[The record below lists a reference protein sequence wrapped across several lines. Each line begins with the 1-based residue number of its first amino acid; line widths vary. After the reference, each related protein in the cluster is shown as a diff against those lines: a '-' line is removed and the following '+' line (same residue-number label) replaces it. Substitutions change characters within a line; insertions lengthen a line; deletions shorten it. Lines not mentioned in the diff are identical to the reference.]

1 MGAAYGDHVLSSLLR
16 PWREAST
23 WWAVV
28 HLSIDMLLGHVTTMF
43 VVMTVVMALSLA
55 VLFPVAVA
63 VVWIGFLVAR
73 GLAQFERT
81 RYAALLDLD
90 LTDTSPPLQGRNVFR
105 RFVERMRSPQRWRE
119 WLYLAFHLPVGVLCT
134 VVTVGTWTGSI
145 ALATLPLYVG
155 ALPEERADFWL
166 FEVGADD
173 RLALAAMCVTGLAVL
188 LLAAPRVTRAMAQ
201 LSAAYAGATLGW
213 SRRRDMVEQ
222 VEQLEAS
229 RVAAID
235 SAEAERR
242 RIERDLHD
250 GAQQRLIAAAMD
262 LGSARERIASD
273 PEGAA
278 PLVANAHEEVKAAM
292 KEIRDLVR
300 GVHPVV
306 LEDRGLDAAL
316 SAVVARSPIP
326 VALSVDVPGRPPPAV
341 ESAAYFIVSEALT
354 NVARHSGAT
363 RASVQVV
370 RQGDRLVVVVDDDG
384 HGGADPS
391 LGTGLRGLE
400 ERVRALGGRFQLL
413 SQPGGPTTL
422 IAEVPCAS

>member
-1 MGAAYGDHVLSSLLR
+1 VLRTVGGVLRTLLR
-16 PWREAST
+16 PWKESAT
-23 WWAVV
+23 WWSLV
-28 HLSIDMLLGHVTTMF
+28 HLSLDMAMGHVTTMF
-43 VVMTVVMALSLA
+43 VIMTGV
-55 VLFPVAVA
+55 VAVSLVVLLPLSVV

-73 GLAQFERT
+73 GLAQFERS
-81 RYAALLDLD
+81 RYAAFLDLD
-90 LTDTSPPLQGRNVFR
+90 LTDTTPPLQGRNVWR
-105 RFVERMRSPQRWRE
+105 RFVERLRSQQRWRE
-119 WLYLAFHLPVGVLCT
+119 WLYLTFHLPVGALCT
-134 VVTVGTWTGSI
+134 VVTVSTWAGSL
-145 ALATLPLYVG
+145 ALAALPLYVG
-155 ALPEERADFWL
+155 ALPGDRAGFGL
-166 FEVGADD
+166 FEVEQGDGA
-173 RLALAAMCVTGLAVL
+173 ALAVL
-188 LLAAPRVTRAMAQ
+188 SITGLVLFVLAAPRVTLAMAR
-201 LSAAYAGATLGW
+201 LSAAYAGVTLGW
-213 SRRRDMVEQ
+213 SRRRDMAEQ

-229 RVAAID
+229 RVAAVD

-262 LGSARERIASD
+262 LGSARERLPED
-273 PEGAA
+273 PEAAA

-354 NVARHSGAT
+354 NVARHSGAS

-384 HGGADPS
+384 VGGADPS
-391 LGTGLRGLE
+391 RGTGLRGLE
-400 ERVRALGGRFQLL
+400 ERVRALGGRFQIL

>member
-1 MGAAYGDHVLSSLLR
+1 MNCVLGTLLR
-16 PWREAST
+16 PWRDSAT
-23 WWAVV
+23 WFAFV
-28 HLSIDMLLGHVTTMF
+28 HLSLDAFLGHVTTMF
-43 VVMTVVMALSLA
+43 VVMAIIMSVSFVW
-55 VLFPVAVA
+55 LFPISIV
-63 VVWIGFLVAR
+63 VVWVTFLVAR
-73 GLAQFERT
+73 GMAQIERT
-81 RYAALLDLD
+81 RYAALLGLD
-90 LTDTSPPLQGRNVFR
+90 LTDLSPPLQGNNVWR
-105 RFVERMRSPQRWRE
+105 RFLERLRSGARWRE
-119 WLYLAFHLPVGVLCT
+119 LLYLLFHLPVALFCSILNLGVWAAGLT
-134 VVTVGTWTGSI
+134 LT
-145 ALATLPLYVG
+145 TLPLYLD
-155 ALPEERADFWL
+155 ALPEDRADF
-166 FEVGADD
+166 FAFTVGP
-173 RLALAAMCVTGLAVL
+173 GLGPSAWITAVIGVAL
-188 LLAAPRVTRAMAQ
+188 LLVAPWVTNSLAR
-201 LSAAYAGATLGW
+201 LSGAYARLTLGW
-213 SRRRDMVEQ
+213 SRRRAMEEQ

-229 RVAAID
+229 RVAAVD

-262 LGSARERIASD
+262 LGSARERLETD
-273 PEGAA
+273 PSAAA

-316 SAVVARSPIP
+316 SAVVARSPVP
-326 VALSVDVPGRPPPAV
+326 VTLSVDVPGRPPPAV

-354 NVARHSGAT
+354 NVARHSGAS
-363 RASVQVV
+363 RASVQVL

-384 HGGADPS
+384 VGGADPS
-391 LGTGLRGLE
+391 RGTGLRGLE

>member
-1 MGAAYGDHVLSSLLR
+1 MLRSLLR
-16 PWREAST
+16 PWRDTAT

-28 HLSIDMLLGHVTTMF
+28 HLSLDMAIGHLTTMF
-43 VVMTVVMALSLA
+43 VFTTVVTALSLI
-55 VLFPVAVA
+55 VFLPLSIV

-73 GLAQFERT
+73 GLAQVERS

-90 LTDTSPPLQGRNVFR
+90 LTDTSPPLQGTNVWR
-105 RFVERMRSPQRWRE
+105 RFVERFRSQQRWRE

-134 VVTVGTWTGSI
+134 VVTVGTWMGS
-145 ALATLPLYVG
+145 
-155 ALPEERADFWL
+155 
-166 FEVGADD
+166 
-173 RLALAAMCVTGLAVL
+173 LALAALPLYLRALPDDRASFGLLDVRPGDGIALAALSVTGIAVFVV
-188 LLAAPRVTRAMAQ
+188 AAPRVTHAMAR
-201 LSAAYAGATLGW
+201 LSASYAGATLGW
-213 SRRRDMVEQ
+213 SRRRNMAEQ

-229 RVAAID
+229 RVAAVD

-262 LGSARERIASD
+262 LGSARERLPAD

-326 VALSVDVPGRPPPAV
+326 VALTVDVPGRPPPAV

-354 NVARHSGAT
+354 NVARHSGAS

-384 HGGADPS
+384 AGGADPTR
-391 LGTGLRGLE
+391 GTGLRGLE

-413 SQPGGPTTL
+413 SHPGGPTTL